1 MPTTTA
7 NTMSTTITS
16 APFTPHPSLAPY
28 TVTPAQYLSANPH
41 LTNLVVGALILHN
54 NNRVLLIQRAPRD
67 GFGLKWECPGGCVDM
82 SDESI
87 LHALSREVREET
99 GLLVSHVAGVVDELE
114 FDGGGGSRWRKITFL
129 VEVSR
134 SGLEGD
140 NGEGV
145 SPVVRLSAEEHVGAV
160 WAAEGDVLAG
170 RVEEREIEF
179 AYDAQRETILEVF
192 RQGRER
198 GGEVGM

>member
-1 MPTTTA
+1 
-7 NTMSTTITS
+7 MSTTITS

-28 TVTPAQYLSANPH
+28 TVTPTQYLSANPH